1 MRVHSWALA
10 ALAALAVPS
19 QGALAQNE
27 AALRAAFEGKS
38 LTVKVDM
45 PATSKGVDVF
55 PQESMP
61 VNWREMA
68 NRMKEFGTAL
78 KPGQQV
84 MITKVV
90 VKKDSHI
97 EFQLGGGGWG
107 TFGDRV
113 NSSSSVSA
121 TTESETKEERD
132 LKARIKAAQGP
143 TERKRLEKELANARS
158 ERERE
163 NSKARAEAAQANEA
177 REANM
182 RVKRAESGS
191 RFNIRYRNGIPPFAL
206 TPQGVAE
213 ALAPYAD
220 IAGMPVAAAGRGTGG
235 RRSRG
240 GELPRACHPGC
251 RGDPGRERPG
261 RPRPQE
267 GADADR
273 GRGAA
278 RPRRIGQRGQ
288 GRVHDGDE
296 ARLYRRRKADQHLVR
311 GWGPHRLRH
320 HAALGPA
327 AGVRAGGRVGVS
339 AQLCPREQ
347 TSATAERAGKPLVC
361 TDAGWP
367 SQGGPPGWHHQ
378 PYRTCR
384 NFP

>member
-121 TTESETKEERD
+121 ATESETKEERD

-143 TERKRLEKELANARS
+143 TERKRLEKELSNARS

-177 REANM
+177 REANL

-220 IAGMPVAAAGRGTGG
+220 IAGMPVAAAGAG
-235 RRSRG
+235 
-240 GELPRACHPGC
+240 
-251 RGDPGRERPG
+251 
-261 RPRPQE
+261 Q
-267 GADADR
+267 
-273 GRGAA
+273 GAA
-278 RPRRIGQRGQ
+278 APAGANSLAPATPGAAAIPVGSAQAVLALKKGLTLTE
-288 GRVHDGDE
+288 VE
-296 ARLYRRRKADQHLVR
+296 AL
-311 GWGPHRLRH
+311 
-320 HAALGPA
+320 LGPA
-327 AGVRAGGRVGVS
+327 ASANEVKEGSMTVMMRGYTADGKRISTSFVGGVLIDYAI
-339 AQLCPREQ
+339 
-347 TSATAERAGKPLVC
+347 TPL
-361 TDAGWP
+361 
-367 SQGGPPGWHHQ
+367 
-378 PYRTCR
+378 
-384 NFP
+384 